1 MIVAVKSPCIE
12 LCAFD
17 GRTGFCVGCL
27 RTRDEARDW
36 KKLTDHRRHQ
46 ILNDRTRR
54 QAKLR
59 RDAVE

>member
-1 MIVAVKSPCIE
+1 MAVKSPCIE
-12 LCAFD
+12 LCAVD

-36 KKLTDHRRHQ
+36 KKLTYHRRHQ

-59 RDAVE
+59 HGTAE

>member
-1 MIVAVKSPCIE
+1 MAVKSPCIE
-12 LCAFD
+12 LCTCD

-36 KKLTDHRRHQ
+36 KNLTDHRRNQ

-59 RDAVE
+59 RDAAE